1 MKGKEL
7 DFHFM
12 GKKKKL
18 SFETRSSF
26 CEVGPRDS
34 WHIQDI
40 TATLERNEY
49 KYIQKNL
56 FLHD

>member
-12 GKKKKL
+12 GKKIL
-18 SFETRSSF
+18 SFGKRSLF

-40 TATLERNEY
+40 TATLESNEY
-49 KYIQKNL
+49 KYIQQNL
-56 FLHD
+56 SLND